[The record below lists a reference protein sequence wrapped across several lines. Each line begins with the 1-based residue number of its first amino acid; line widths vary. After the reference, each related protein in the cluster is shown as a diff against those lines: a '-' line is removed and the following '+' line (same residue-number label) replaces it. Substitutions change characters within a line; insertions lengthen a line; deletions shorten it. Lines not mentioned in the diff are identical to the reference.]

1 MAIRTWW
8 RAAAC
13 GIGLSI
19 SAGAAAAP
27 LEVYGHLPTLEE
39 VALSPDGSRV
49 AFVRTEGDA
58 RFLIVMSLADR
69 KQIGAVKVAD
79 SKLRTVEWIDNDRL
93 ALTVSMTGVVRSL
106 MSDRHEFWQ
115 LLIYDL
121 PKQRLRNP
129 LDQGSGMTRQRE
141 SMTANFI
148 WSLPMVRQVNGAS
161 RLYVEGMSAQ
171 SGYLPVMIEIDPLSA
186 TVRKVR
192 SADRTLSGWL
202 VDDQGEVVVEEHYHD
217 RVQDQ
222 RWSFRIR
229 ADGQLREM
237 LAGHAGLDVPTMV
250 GFAPDGAS
258 VWVRTVRDDAYTWQS
273 LSLQDGRLSPPLDA
287 ASDYARVLLDRAT
300 DRVMGAVKWGPDAE
314 VVFTDPVRQ
323 ARWHDI
329 ARAFPGERVDFVC
342 ASDDFSQVV
351 VTLQGQRDRLMYMLV
366 DLKTG
371 HAVSLGQRYAGLDA
385 LAEQRSIS
393 YRAADGL
400 ALQAFLT
407 LPPGRPEKG
416 LPLIVLPHG
425 GPAATEVAGFDW
437 WAQALAA
444 QGYAV
449 LQPNFRGSTSS
460 RELQAAGFGE
470 WGRKMQTDLSDGV
483 RYLAAS
489 GLVDPQRVCIA
500 GGSYGGYAALAGVTL
515 DPGVYRCAVSLAGVS
530 DLRLLYADEVGGVNY
545 EEDLGRRY
553 WNRYLGTSGPSDPK
567 LDDLSPVRHVA
578 AVSAPVLLIH
588 GRDDTVVLFKQSQ
601 VMASALRSAG
611 KPVEFVELKGEDHW
625 LSRTETRMQMLQATV
640 SFLKVNNPPD

>member
-1 MAIRTWW
+1 MAIREWL

-13 GIGLSI
+13 SVFV
-19 SAGAAAAP
+19 AMAAAAAP
-27 LEVYGHLPTLEE
+27 LEVYGRLPTLEE
-39 VALSPDGSRV
+39 VVLSPDGSRV

-58 RFLIVMSLADR
+58 RFLIVISLADR
-69 KQIGAVKVAD
+69 KQIGAVRVAD
-79 SKLRTVEWIDNDRL
+79 SKLRTVEWIDADRL
-93 ALTVSMTGVVRSL
+93 ALTVSMTGVVTSL
-106 MSDRHEFWQ
+106 MTDRHEFWQ

-148 WSLPMVRQVNGAS
+148 YSLPMVRQVNGES
-161 RLYVEGMSAQ
+161 RVYVEGMSSQA
-171 SGYLPVMIEIDPLSA
+171 GYLPVMIEIDPVSA
-186 TVRKVR
+186 TVRKVHA
-192 SADRTLSGWL
+192 ADRTLSGWL

-258 VWVRTVRDDAYTWQS
+258 VWVRTVRDDAYVWQS
-273 LSLQDGRLSPPLDA
+273 LSLQDGRLSAPLEA
-287 ASDYARVLLDRAT
+287 ANDYARVMLDRAT
-300 DRVMGAVKWGPDAE
+300 DRVMGAVKWGPEAE

-329 ARAFPGERVDFVC
+329 GRAFPGERVDFVS
-342 ASDDFSQVV
+342 ASDDFSRIV

-371 HAVSLGQRYAGLDA
+371 HATSLGQEYAGLDV

-400 ALQAFLT
+400 AIQAFLT

-425 GPAATEVAGFDW
+425 GPAATQVAGFDW

-483 RYLAAS
+483 RFLVAS
-489 GLVDPQRVCIA
+489 GAVDPQRVCIV

-515 DPGVYRCAVSLAGVS
+515 DPGVYRCAVSLAALS
-530 DLRLLYADEVGGVNY
+530 DLRLLYADEVGGVNF
-545 EEDLGRRY
+545 EENFGRRY
-553 WNRYLGTSGPSDPK
+553 WNRYLGSSGPNDPK
-567 LDDLSPVRHVA
+567 LDAISPAQHVD
-578 AVSAPVLLIH
+578 AVTAPVLLIH

-601 VMASALRSAG
+601 IMASALKKAG

-625 LSRTETRMQMLQATV
+625 LSRTATRLQMLQAMV
-640 SFLKVNNPPD
+640 EFLKTHNPPD

>member
-1 MAIRTWW
+1 MAIREWW

-13 GIGLSI
+13 SVFV
-19 SAGAAAAP
+19 AMAAAAAP
-27 LEVYGHLPTLEE
+27 LEVYGRLPTLEE
-39 VALSPDGSRV
+39 VVLSPDGSRV

-58 RFLIVMSLADR
+58 RFLIVISLADR
-69 KQIGAVKVAD
+69 KQIGAVRVAD
-79 SKLRTVEWIDNDRL
+79 SKLRTVEWIDADRL
-93 ALTVSMTGVVRSL
+93 ALTVSMTGVVTSL
-106 MSDRHEFWQ
+106 MTDRHEFWQ

-148 WSLPMVRQVNGAS
+148 YSLPMVRQVNGES
-161 RLYVEGMSAQ
+161 RVYVEGMSSQA
-171 SGYLPVMIEIDPLSA
+171 GYLPVMIEIDPVSA
-186 TVRKVR
+186 TVRKVHA
-192 SADRTLSGWL
+192 ADRTLSGWL

-258 VWVRTVRDDAYTWQS
+258 VWVRTVRDDAYVWQS
-273 LSLQDGRLSPPLDA
+273 LSLQDGRLSAPLEA
-287 ASDYARVLLDRAT
+287 ANDYARVMLDRAT
-300 DRVMGAVKWGPDAE
+300 DRVMGAVKWGPEAE

-329 ARAFPGERVDFVC
+329 GRAFPGERVDFVS
-342 ASDDFSQVV
+342 ASDDFSRIV

-371 HAVSLGQRYAGLDA
+371 HATSLGQEYAGLDV

-400 ALQAFLT
+400 AIQAFLT

-425 GPAATEVAGFDW
+425 GPAATQVAGFDW

-483 RYLAAS
+483 RFLVAS
-489 GLVDPQRVCIA
+489 GAVDPQRVCIV

-515 DPGVYRCAVSLAGVS
+515 DPGVYRCAVSLAALS
-530 DLRLLYADEVGGVNY
+530 DLRLLYADEVGGVNF
-545 EEDLGRRY
+545 EENFGRRY
-553 WNRYLGTSGPSDPK
+553 WNRYLGSSGPNDPK
-567 LDDLSPVRHVA
+567 LDAISPAQHVD
-578 AVSAPVLLIH
+578 AVTAPVLLIH

-601 VMASALRSAG
+601 IMASALKKAG

-625 LSRTETRMQMLQATV
+625 LSRTATRLQMLQAMV
-640 SFLKVNNPPD
+640 EFLKTHNPPD